1 MQTFL
6 ANKKSMFRSNRPVKA
21 EKEMSFMDHL
31 EVLRWHLV
39 RSTAVILAAT
49 IGMFVFI
56 DWIFDNIVLAP
67 ARKEFISYT
76 ALCSLG
82 HKLHL
87 GNSLCMPPIDIKL
100 VGNTVSGP
108 FMSAITIAFTGGIIL
123 SFPYLFWELWR
134 FIKPGLSNKETKS
147 ITSSIGWVSLC
158 FFAGSAFGYF
168 LLAPFTFNF
177 LANYT
182 LGTLGAYIY
191 LPTLDDYIGT
201 LTSIVLGCAIA
212 FELPVI
218 VYVLAKIGVVSA
230 SLLKKYR
237 KYAFVIILLLAAII
251 TPSPDWISQVLVTIP
266 LVLLYEISIMLSI
279 KVERQRVINESL

>member
-6 ANKKSMFRSNRPVKA
+6 GNKKSMFRSKRPVEA
-21 EKEMSFMDHL
+21 EKEMSLMDHL

-39 RSTAVILAAT
+39 RSTAVIFGAT

-82 HKLHL
+82 QKLHL

-123 SFPYLFWELWR
+123 SFPYLFWELWK

-158 FFAGSAFGYF
+158 FFTGSAFGYF

-177 LANYT
+177 LANYN

-218 VYVLAKIGVVSA
+218 VYVLAKVGVVSA

-237 KYAFVIILLLAAII
+237 KYAFVVILTLAAII
-251 TPSPDWISQVLVTIP
+251 TPSPDWVSQVIVTIP
-266 LVLLYEISIMLSI
+266 LVLLYEISIRLSL
-279 KVERQRVINESL
+279 KVERQRAVNELS